1 MRRRVMWALGIILG
15 IVLLAG
21 AGLWLALRQNAP
33 AVLDAIDTLAGPR
46 SGVEL
51 VHTAST
57 GPAGEQRVIVYR
69 QSSTA
74 AGALP
79 VFLFFHGGAW
89 AHGNPDDYGFI
100 ARNIAPEGYVV
111 VLGGY
116 RMNEAGRYPA
126 MVEDTADAIGWVH
139 RNIARHGGD
148 PDRIIL
154 SGHSAGAYNIVQAVL
169 DPRYLTARGVP
180 PSAIAALVPLSGPFD
195 FYPFDTD
202 RSRAAFETVGA
213 GPESQPVNLARR
225 DAPPMLLVHG
235 EADTVVRIRNS
246 QKLEAALK
254 AAGAKVETL
263 YLPGASHNDP
273 LLALTNPWRRNP
285 QVFDRVS
292 EFMARHTA
300 VSDPVQAGGR

>member
-1 MRRRVMWALGIILG
+1 MWIIGSILG
-15 IVLLAG
+15 IAALA
-21 AGLWLALRQNAP
+21 ALGLWLALRQNAP
-33 AVLDAIDTLAGPR
+33 AVLDTIDRIAGPS
-46 SGVEL
+46 SGVEI

-57 GPAGEQRVIVYR
+57 GPAHEQRVIVYR
-69 QSSTA
+69 QQGA
-74 AGALP
+74 AEPLP

-89 AHGNPDDYGFI
+89 AHGDPDDYGFI
-100 ARNIAPEGYVV
+100 PRNIAPEGYVA

-126 MVEDTADAIGWVH
+126 MLEDTADAVRWVH
-139 RNIARHGGD
+139 ENIAAYGGD
-148 PDRIIL
+148 PQRIVL

-169 DPRYLTARGVP
+169 DESYLAERGVP
-180 PSAIAALVPLSGPFD
+180 QSAIAALVPLSGPFD

-213 GPESQPVNLARR
+213 GADSQPVNRARS

-246 QKLEAALK
+246 RALAK
-254 AAGAKVETL
+254 ALGDKGAQVETL

-273 LLALTNPWRRNP
+273 LLALTNPWRRDP
-285 QVFDRVS
+285 RVFDRVTA
-292 EFMARHTA
+292 FMAQHTA
-300 VSDPVQAGGR
+300 VSDPVQAAER